1 MRMPVQ
7 NLLALDTEMQSL
19 VLRQW
24 LRRQEIPVLPES
36 RLVEFLQQLAASQE
50 DSQAEVQ
57 WGDWMM
63 KRYRN
68 DIWLH
73 RREPFAACI
82 QKAWGE
88 GMQVELG
95 PDSGSYCLRG
105 KKTEIP
111 CGWRVGTRKAG
122 DRIRAFE
129 TGPSRKLKHFFQSAS
144 IPPWLRLGI
153 PVLYWDDEPVA
164 LGDWAIGY
172 RLQWWLMENGL
183 ELEWKPADHVLV
195 RVRRDCQ
202 A

>member
-1 MRMPVQ
+1 MPAQ
-7 NLLALDTEMQSL
+7 ALLALDTEMQSL

-36 RLVEFLQQLAASQE
+36 RLGEFLQQLA
-50 DSQAEVQ
+50 DSQADSQPEVQ
-57 WGDWMM
+57 WGDWMI

-68 DIWLH
+68 DLWLH
-73 RREPFAACI
+73 RREPFAACE
-82 QKAWGE
+82 QKTWCD

-95 PDSGSYCLRG
+95 PDSGSFHLRG
-105 KKTEIP
+105 KEAEIP
-111 CGWRVGTRKAG
+111 SGWRVGAREAG

-129 TGPSRKLKHFFQSAS
+129 SGPSRKLKHFFQTAS

-164 LGDWAIGY
+164 LGDWAIGH

-183 ELEWKPADHVLV
+183 ELEWKPADHVLA